1 MDNKEQKYKEL
12 KGLCNTCL
20 YGCQRLEDKDFNG
33 VYRCEYYIKENK
45 KWMKLVY
52 MK

>member
-1 MDNKEQKYKEL
+1 MNEIQEQYKTL

-20 YGCQRLEDKDFNG
+20 YGCQRLEDKDFKG

-45 KWMKLVY
+45 K
-52 MK
+52 